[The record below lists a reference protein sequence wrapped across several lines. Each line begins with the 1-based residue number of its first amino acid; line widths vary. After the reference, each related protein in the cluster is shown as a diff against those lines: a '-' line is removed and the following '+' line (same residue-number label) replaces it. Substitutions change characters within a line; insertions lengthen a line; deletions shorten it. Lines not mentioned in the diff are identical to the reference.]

1 MIVFE
6 ENSKKSIN
14 KLLEL
19 IKKFSIVFVYK
30 VNIQNIYFYILAAKK
45 KIENEILK
53 SNSIFKKAPKIQ
65 NI

>member
-45 KIENEILK
+45 K
-53 SNSIFKKAPKIQ
+53 
-65 NI
+65 